1 MIGFGSTATGAAAD
15 SDARCLALLVDDDCV
30 FARRLGKA
38 LQDRGFDTEI
48 YNTVSDAID
57 ALGLRRFDI
66 VITDLR
72 IGDRSGLDIV
82 AEVRDISPE
91 TKTLVLTGYGNVQS
105 AVTAVRLGATEFLSK
120 PADADEILEVL
131 GVANA
136 LKLSSG
142 DAIKSA
148 ELVRW
153 EHVTSVF
160 AETGNNVSATARLLN
175 MHRRTLQRMLSRGRP
190 EKISV

>member
-1 MIGFGSTATGAAAD
+1 M
-15 SDARCLALLVDDDCV
+15 
-30 FARRLGKA
+30 
-38 LQDRGFDTEI
+38 
-48 YNTVSDAID
+48 
-57 ALGLRRFDI
+57 
-66 VITDLR
+66 
-72 IGDRSGLDIV
+72 
-82 AEVRDISPE
+82 
-91 TKTLVLTGYGNVQS
+91 
-105 AVTAVRLGATEFLSK
+105 TAVKLGATEFLSK